1 MYVKHGEGGVF
12 RPPRKKTLK
21 LGIGL
26 KSMLKAQFFMDS
38 SMKKNYTDN
47 FNSLGAREDGKCLKK
62 GQKKEKNIFF
72 LF

>member
-26 KSMLKAQFFMDS
+26 KCMLKAQFFMDS
-38 SMKKNYTDN
+38 SMKKKIIPIT
-47 FNSLGAREDGKCLKK
+47 LIVWVLERV
-62 GQKKEKNIFF
+62 EKSPIKW
-72 LF
+72 

>member
-26 KSMLKAQFFMDS
+26 KCMLKAQFFMDS

-47 FNSLGAREDGKCLKK
+47 FSLGAREDGKCLKK